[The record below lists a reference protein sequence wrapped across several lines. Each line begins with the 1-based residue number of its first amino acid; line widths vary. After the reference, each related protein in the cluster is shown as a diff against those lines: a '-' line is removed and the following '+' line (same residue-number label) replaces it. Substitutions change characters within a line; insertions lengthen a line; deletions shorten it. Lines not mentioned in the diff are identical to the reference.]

1 MLEQET
7 KQFAEEVVVDYL
19 MYHGC
24 IPITKFKKA
33 SELVRCALID
43 KGLGE

>member
-7 KQFAEEVVVDYL
+7 KQFARELVEDYL
-19 MYHGC
+19 LYNGC
-24 IPITKFKKA
+24 LPLTKVNKA
-33 SELVRCALID
+33 IEHVRCALID